1 MKMCEGF
8 AFFASNA
15 FVVAVPFKLLGCFVL
30 RSALEM
36 AKQLAKF
43 LVILGDSEVS
53 TKSKCDFSA
62 LRHILNSVD
71 FSPTAMWI
79 FRLRQCGF
87 FVAVTPCFCK
97 GQRQKRRVNPHFKSL
112 FCGEI
117 YESLT
122 KP

>member
-79 FRLRQCGF
+79 FCCGY
-87 FVAVTPCFCK
+87 ALLL
-97 GQRQKRRVNPHFKSL
+97 QRAKTKKARKSA
-112 FCGEI
+112 F
-117 YESLT
+117 
-122 KP
+122 